1 MARRPSPTLTE
12 AEYRL
17 MDVLWDLG
25 SATVA
30 EVHARLEQRPIAYTT
45 VLSTL
50 TILER
55 KGYVRHTVR
64 GKANVYR
71 PRVGRDAARR
81 TVVANV
87 LTTFFGGSAR
97 ALMLNLLEAERLGPE
112 EERRLRDLLEDDG
125 PGVR

>member
-17 MDVLWDLG
+17 MDVVWELG
-25 SATVA
+25 NATVA
-30 EVHARLEQRPIAYTT
+30 EVHARLEQHPIAYTT

-71 PRVGRDAARR
+71 PRVERDAARR

-87 LTTFFGGSAR
+87 LATFFGGSAR

-112 EERRLRDLLEDDG
+112 EERRLRDLLEDDRPRG
-125 PGVR
+125 

>member
-17 MDVLWDLG
+17 MDVVWDLG
-25 SATVA
+25 NATVA
-30 EVHARLEQRPIAYTT
+30 EVHARLEQHPIAYTT

-55 KGYVRHTVR
+55 KSYVRHTVR

-71 PRVGRDAARR
+71 PRVERDAARR

-87 LTTFFGGSAR
+87 LTTFFGGSTR
-97 ALMLNLLEAERLGPE
+97 ALMLNLLEAETLGPE
-112 EERRLRDLLEDDG
+112 EERRLRALLEDK
-125 PGVR
+125 R

>member
-1 MARRPSPTLTE
+1 MARRASPTLTE

-17 MDVLWDLG
+17 MDILWGLG

-30 EVHARLEQRPIAYTT
+30 AVHARLDDRPIAYTT

-71 PRVGRDAARR
+71 PRVERDAARR
-81 TVVANV
+81 SVLENVVA
-87 LTTFFGGSAR
+87 TFFGGSAR
-97 ALMLNLLEAERLGPE
+97 ALVLNLLDSERLSPD
-112 EERRLRDLLEDDG
+112 EERRLRTLLEE
-125 PGVR
+125 RS

>member
-1 MARRPSPTLTE
+1 MARPPSPTLTE

-17 MDVLWDLG
+17 MDVLWTLG
-25 SATVA
+25 SGTVA
-30 EVHARLEQRPIAYTT
+30 DVHARLNDRPIAYTT

-71 PRVGRDAARR
+71 PRIEREAARR
-81 TVVANV
+81 SVIDNVVR
-87 LTTFFGGSAR
+87 TFFAGSPR
-97 ALMLNLLEAERLGPE
+97 ALVLNLLDTETLDPAEE
-112 EERRLRDLLEDDG
+112 QRLRALLDA
-125 PGVR
+125 

>member
-17 MDVLWDLG
+17 MDILWELG

-30 EVHARLEQRPIAYTT
+30 AIHARLDDRPIAYTT

-55 KGYVRHTVR
+55 KGYVLHTTR
-64 GKANVYR
+64 GKANVYE
-71 PRVGRDAARR
+71 PRVARDAARR
-81 TVVANV
+81 SVIENV
-87 LTTFFGGSAR
+87 LATFFDGSPR
-97 ALMLNLLEAERLGPE
+97 TLMLNLLQTERLAPDE
-112 EERRLRDLLEDDG
+112 VRRLRDLLEDEG
-125 PGVR
+125 

>member
-17 MDVLWDLG
+17 MDVVWDLG
-25 SATVA
+25 NATVA
-30 EVHARLEQRPIAYTT
+30 EVHARLEQHPIAYTT

-71 PRVGRDAARR
+71 PRVERDAARR
-81 TVVANV
+81 TVVANL
-87 LTTFFGGSAR
+87 LTTFFGGSTR
-97 ALMLNLLEAERLGPE
+97 ALMLNLLEAETLGPE
-112 EERRLRDLLEDDG
+112 EERRLRALLEDK
-125 PGVR
+125 R

>member
-17 MDVLWDLG
+17 MNILWDLG
-25 SATVA
+25 SATVSDI
-30 EVHARLEQRPIAYTT
+30 HGRLADHPIAYTT

-64 GKANVYR
+64 GKANVYK
-71 PRVGRDAARR
+71 PRVERDAARR
-81 TVVANV
+81 TVVDNV
-87 LTTFFGGSAR
+87 LSTFFDGSAR
-97 ALMLNLLEAERLGPE
+97 ALMLNLLDSEKLSAE
-112 EERRLRDLLEDDG
+112 EERRLRALLEAE
-125 PGVR
+125 R

>member
-17 MDVLWDLG
+17 MDILWDLG
-25 SATVA
+25 NATVA
-30 EVHARLEQRPIAYTT
+30 EIHARLDDHPIAYTT

-64 GKANVYR
+64 GKANVYK
-71 PRVGRDAARR
+71 PRVERDTARL
-81 TVVANV
+81 TVIDNV
-87 LTTFFGGSAR
+87 LATFFGGSAH
-97 ALMLNLLEAERLGPE
+97 ALMLNLLDSEKLSPD
-112 EERRLRDLLEDDG
+112 EERRLRALLEAE
-125 PGVR
+125 R

>member
-17 MDVLWDLG
+17 MNILWDLG

-30 EVHARLEQRPIAYTT
+30 DIHARVADHPIAYTT

-55 KGYVRHTVR
+55 KNYVRHTVR
-64 GKANVYR
+64 GKANVYK
-71 PRVGRDAARR
+71 PRVERDAARR
-81 TVVANV
+81 TVVDNV
-87 LTTFFGGSAR
+87 LSTFFDGSAR
-97 ALMLNLLEAERLGPE
+97 ALMLNLLDSERLSPD
-112 EERRLRDLLEDDG
+112 EERRLRLLLEAEH
-125 PGVR
+125 

>member
-17 MDVLWDLG
+17 MDILWDLG
-25 SATVA
+25 DATVA
-30 EVHARLEQRPIAYTT
+30 EIHTRLEERPIAYTT

-55 KGYVRHTVR
+55 KGYVVHTMR

-71 PRVGRDAARR
+71 ARVERDAARR
-81 TVVANV
+81 SVIENV
-87 LTTFFGGSAR
+87 LATFFNGSPR
-97 ALMLNLLEAERLGPE
+97 ALMLNLLASERLDPD
-112 EERRLRDLLEDDG
+112 EERRLRALLAGEQS
-125 PGVR
+125 

>member
-1 MARRPSPTLTE
+1 MARPPSPTLTE

-17 MDVLWDLG
+17 MDILWDLG
-25 SATVA
+25 NGTVA
-30 EVHARLEQRPIAYTT
+30 DVHARLADHPIAYTT

-71 PRVGRDAARR
+71 PRVERDAARR

-97 ALMLNLLEAERLGPE
+97 ALMLNLLEAERLGPD
-112 EERRLRDLLEDDG
+112 EERRLRALLEAE
-125 PGVR
+125 R